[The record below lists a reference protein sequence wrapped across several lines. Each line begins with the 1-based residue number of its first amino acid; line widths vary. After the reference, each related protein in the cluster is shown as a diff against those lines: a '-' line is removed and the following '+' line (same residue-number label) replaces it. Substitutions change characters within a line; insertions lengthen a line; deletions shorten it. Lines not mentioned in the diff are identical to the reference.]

1 MVTELEEFGDRVELV
16 GEIPKRGAII
26 PSAAW
31 LSRFCSSNN
40 SFGLLIG
47 ENKEDEE
54 SRFCRRRFDHCA
66 SHSAQSLRAVT
77 FIARAD
83 FRDLTSC

>member
-1 MVTELEEFGDRVELV
+1 MVTELEESGDRVELV
-16 GEIPKRGAII
+16 GEISKRDAII

-47 ENKEDEE
+47 ESKALHDRSCLPKFPGSDFMLRPE
-54 SRFCRRRFDHCA
+54 SMSR
-66 SHSAQSLRAVT
+66 L
-77 FIARAD
+77 
-83 FRDLTSC
+83 LK